1 MEFEEQENFDHII
14 QRFQQADLDTKINIY
29 TTVQGLSVEQY
40 KELLKYF
47 PIKHLGALEKA
58 MN

>member
-1 MEFEEQENFDHII
+1 MEGTQNFEHIKE
-14 QRFQQADLDTKINIY
+14 RFTTADLDDKINIY

-40 KELLKYF
+40 KELLRYF
-47 PIKHLGALEKA
+47 PIKHLGKLEKA

>member
-1 MEFEEQENFDHII
+1 MTEGLENFEHIKE
-14 QRFQQADLDTKINIY
+14 RFITADLDDKINIY
-29 TTVQGLSVEQY
+29 TSVTGLSVEQY

-47 PIKHLGALEKA
+47 PIKHLAELEKA

>member
-1 MEFEEQENFDHII
+1 MEGQERFEDVVQK
-14 QRFQQADLDTKINIY
+14 FQQADLPTKINMY
-29 TTVQGLSVEQY
+29 TTVQGLTVEQY

-47 PIKHLGALEKA
+47 PIKHLGELEKA

>member
-1 MEFEEQENFDHII
+1 MEMEGQENFEHIV
-14 QRFQQADLDTKINIY
+14 QRFQAADLSTKINIY

-40 KELLKYF
+40 KELLRYF
-47 PIKHLGALEKA
+47 PIKHLGELEKA

>member
-1 MEFEEQENFDHII
+1 MEDMQNFEHIKE
-14 QRFQQADLDTKINIY
+14 RFISADLDDKINIY

-47 PIKHLGALEKA
+47 PLKHLGKLDKA
-58 MN
+58 MA

>member
-1 MEFEEQENFDHII
+1 MEMEEQENFDHIV
-14 QRFQQADLDTKINIY
+14 QRFQAADLDTKINIY

-40 KELLKYF
+40 KELLRYF
-47 PIKHLGALEKA
+47 PIKHLGELEKA

>member
-1 MEFEEQENFDHII
+1 MEVQENFEHILN
-14 QRFQQADLDTKINIY
+14 RFRTADLDTKIDIY

-47 PIKHLGALEKA
+47 PIKHLGELEKA
-58 MN
+58 MG